1 MSCSTSSSL
10 ARCPPMS
17 FLSPGSG
24 PCVSPSGQPCPHSVP
39 CPALGPLLC
48 HRRHK
53 EVWEVTAP
61 HSCPLEGSS
70 QLQMLRL
77 SVSYEASTATLSPI
91 LRPPRGALW
100 APVMLDD
107 PSVTPTPHSALTL
120 SVDRRP
126 PSSRSRLQPQ
136 KPRWLEAVLRW
147 ALLLSGGI
155 PIQPFSS
162 KLMWHFIIVSPMKYT
177 FCLASVGLVL
187 YPKVDCK
194 LLEDY
199 VSLLSVCTLPNQQC
213 LQRSK
218 HWGSICWIDFI

>member
-1 MSCSTSSSL
+1 MRTNSPLSFRTSAKSVSELGPRIGPVCKGSRQVPVSAPMSCSTSSSL

-24 PCVSPSGQPCPHSVP
+24 PCVSPSGQPRPHSVP

-91 LRPPRGALW
+91 LRPPEGHSGLQSCW
-100 APVMLDD
+100 T
-107 PSVTPTPHSALTL
+107 TPL
-120 SVDRRP
+120 
-126 PSSRSRLQPQ
+126 
-136 KPRWLEAVLRW
+136 
-147 ALLLSGGI
+147 
-155 PIQPFSS
+155 
-162 KLMWHFIIVSPMKYT
+162 
-177 FCLASVGLVL
+177 
-187 YPKVDCK
+187 
-194 LLEDY
+194 
-199 VSLLSVCTLPNQQC
+199 
-213 LQRSK
+213 
-218 HWGSICWIDFI
+218 